1 MRETE
6 RDLLEVVDEYLRRTG
21 REIDERNRLNAIY
34 GNPGWLKRWPAYKA
48 AQKKAAMNAPRQK
61 PTTKPEDQALVEQW
75 LAMRNE
81 QIRAYNESL
90 TTGVGLPK
98 LEIGYANFQITFE
111 KALYEAREWF
121 ESRQQEYDDTV
132 TAAGRAR
139 QQFLQAENE
148 RANKLL
154 HQPIDPNDPIYLKYK
169 IRLTP
174 ISDAQLDD
182 YAKWPVADLQQAID
196 HVKYQAGLNINLN
209 GALTEHEWAC
219 ITRFVQTNGLDPM
232 AQENYETAALI
243 LTEHNV
249 IRRKALGP
257 VTVYIEPPKL
267 PTPVV
272 RPVVETQ
279 PMSRAQEQLQR
290 ENELIAEIKMKFG
303 EYATEISDNDSVP
316 LENAVLFEA
325 YRELME
331 TRSELNRENVRRAI
345 FYAILKIRGS
355 RPAHSAF
362 TNEEVD
368 GFAEAG
374 DMSDVSSEE
383 LKRQLTKWGDFKRSR
398 MPNET
403 NALLKQLVAQLGRKS

>member
-6 RDLLEVVDEYLRRTG
+6 RDLLEVVREYLQRVG
-21 REIDERNRLNAIY
+21 REDTERNRLNAIY
-34 GNPGWLKRWPAYKA
+34 TNPNWMKRWPTYKA

-61 PTTKPEDQALVEQW
+61 PTTKPEDQALVDQW

-81 QIRAYNESL
+81 QIKAYNESL
-90 TTGVGLPK
+90 TTGIGLPK
-98 LEIGYANFQITFE
+98 LELGYANFQITPE

-121 ESRQQEYDDTV
+121 EERQQEYDDTV

-139 QQFLQAENE
+139 VQYIQADND

-154 HQPIDPNDPIYLKYK
+154 HQPIDLNDPIYLKYRV
-169 IRLTP
+169 RLTP
-174 ISDAQLDD
+174 LTDQQLDD
-182 YAKWPVADLQQAID
+182 YAKWPVDDLQRGIAFTKSQAALTID
-196 HVKYQAGLNINLN
+196 LN
-209 GALTEHEWAC
+209 GALSEHEWAC
-219 ITRFVQTNGLDPM
+219 VIRFVQTNGLDPM

-249 IRRKALGP
+249 IRRKELGP
-257 VTVYIEPPKL
+257 VTVNIEPPKL
-267 PTPVV
+267 PEPVI
-272 RPVVETQ
+272 RPVETQ
-279 PMSRAQEQLQR
+279 PMSRAQEQMQR
-290 ENELIAEIKMKFG
+290 ENDLIAEIKAKFG

-316 LENAVLFEA
+316 LENTVLLEA
-325 YRELME
+325 YSELMKN
-331 TRSELNRENVRRAI
+331 RAELSRENVRKAL
-345 FYAILKIRGS
+345 FYAILKIRGQ

-368 GFAEAG
+368 GFNSG

-398 MPNET
+398 MPDET
-403 NALLKQLVAQLGRKS
+403 IGLLKQLVAQQGRKS